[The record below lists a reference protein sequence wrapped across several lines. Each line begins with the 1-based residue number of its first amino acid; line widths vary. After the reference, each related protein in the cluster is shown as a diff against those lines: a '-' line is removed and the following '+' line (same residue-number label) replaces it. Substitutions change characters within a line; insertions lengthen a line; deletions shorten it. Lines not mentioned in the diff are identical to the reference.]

1 MPKTKKLANKISK
14 ELEKLSKLLTKIAEA
29 QAINSDDSE
38 T

>member
-1 MPKTKKLANKISK
+1 MPPTKKLQNQITNK
-14 ELEKLSKLLTKIAEA
+14 LEKLSKLLTKIAEA

>member
-1 MPKTKKLANKISK
+1 MPPTKKFENEISK
-14 ELEKLSKLLTKIAEA
+14 KLEKLSKLLTKIAEA